1 MIEFIWPWAVAFLP
15 LPLLVY
21 SLLPKTTHQEAALH
35 VPFFGIASS
44 FESESKITE
53 RRSMLR
59 RLLMILMWL
68 ALVLS
73 ATQPQWIGEPIEL
86 PTSGRDLLLAVDIS
100 GSMGTEDMNVGSS
113 MTTRL
118 NVVKAV
124 VGDFVE
130 RRKGDRLGLILFGS
144 QAYLQTPLTF
154 DRNTVR
160 SLLAETPLG
169 IAGGKTA
176 IGDAIGLAVK
186 RLQSRPAENRVLVL
200 LTDGVNNVGEVE
212 PLQAAKLAKLEGIRI
227 YTVGFGADELIVP
240 GLLFNRKIN
249 PSAELDTKTL
259 TEIASL
265 TGGIYQRARSTSE
278 LIKIYAALDELEPI
292 ELEQETF
299 RPVKSLYF
307 WPLGL
312 VFVLSLLFAALHPVM
327 TTWAGQWLLSGS
339 RSLSSRL
346 SKVAT
351 GRQTLASSQDPTPG
365 HSRLQRNSDTDE
377 LAT

>member
-1 MIEFIWPWAVAFLP
+1 
-15 LPLLVY
+15 
-21 SLLPKTTHQEAALH
+21 
-35 VPFFGIASS
+35 
-44 FESESKITE
+44 
-53 RRSMLR
+53 
-59 RLLMILMWL
+59 MWL

-186 RLQSRPAENRVLVL
+186 RLKSRPAENRVLVL

-249 PSAELDTKTL
+249 PSAELDTETL
-259 TEIASL
+259 TEIARL

-327 TTWAGQWLLSGS
+327 TTWASQWLLSGS
-339 RSLSSRL
+339 RSL
-346 SKVAT
+346 AT
-351 GRQTLASSQDPTPG
+351 
-365 HSRLQRNSDTDE
+365 
-377 LAT
+377 